1 MANMKASK
9 LAKSTAGQKP
19 VAVACTRLLDLLFK
33 ITGIPW
39 EWYEGDPEW
48 LPIEGRWQLMP
59 RDPSD
64 EDAFWNYHLW
74 NRRQWFDSKYEAF
87 AYLLDSWFIYRSN
100 PTIQG
105 RADCGPYP
113 ASGCCASESDRRK
126 P

>member
-1 MANMKASK
+1 MANKKSSNRANTTASH
-9 LAKSTAGQKP
+9 KP

-100 PTIQG
+100 PRVDGTADEQAKKEQG
-105 RADCGPYP
+105 I
-113 ASGCCASESDRRK
+113 
-126 P
+126 